1 MMVFKIFNKK
11 KNGSGCY
18 FKEILSLEI
27 HTVDY
32 NEPTKGSS
40 YIPLPDNSVKKE
52 SNNLSWK
59 QKGSKMFFWSILIFI
74 LSKLILWD

>member
-52 SNNLSWK
+52 SNNLS
-59 QKGSKMFFWSILIFI
+59 
-74 LSKLILWD
+74 